1 MTITIIGGT
10 GTVGGLTA
18 AIVADAGASVRIV
31 SRAPPKGAPH
41 PRVAHRTADLADPSS
56 LGPALDGT
64 ETLFLITPFVARET
78 AMGLGAVE
86 AALAAGVRKIVY
98 MAIMNLEKLARVP
111 HFGNKIP
118 IKCRVLEAAPTAVI
132 LEPNFF
138 FQNDFMF
145 LPAML
150 HAGVFPLPLGSV
162 GLDAIDARDIAEVA
176 AKALLTADLDDQVIP
191 ISGRDRLTG
200 PSVAAT
206 YADILGRPVHY
217 AGDGLDRFGDLVRQA
232 MPGADDWLV
241 EDLTIMSEEN
251 QRQGNHA
258 TPAQVEALEAIL
270 GHPVRRHAD
279 FAREAVAMMAAMAPG
294 GPGPR

>member
-18 AIVADAGASVRIV
+18 AIAANEGASVRVV
-31 SRAPPKGAPH
+31 SRTPPKGPAH
-41 PRVAHRTADLADPSS
+41 PRLAHMAADLSDPAS
-56 LGPALDGT
+56 LAPALAGT
-64 ETLFLITPFVARET
+64 ETLFLITPFVERET
-78 AMGLGAVE
+78 EMGLGAVE
-86 AALAAGVRKIVY
+86 AALKAGVRKIVY

-118 IKCRVLEAAPTAVI
+118 IKRRVLEAAPKAVI

-145 LPAML
+145 LPAMI
-150 HAGVFPLPLGSV
+150 HAGVFPLPLGSAGV
-162 GLDAIDARDIAEVA
+162 DAIDARDIAEVA
-176 AKALLTADLDDQVIP
+176 AKALLTPELDGRVVP

-206 YADILGRPVHY
+206 YAEILGRPVHY
-217 AGDGLDRFGDLVRQA
+217 AGDGLERFGDLVRQA

-241 EDLTIMSEEN
+241 NDLTIMSEEN

-258 TPAQVEALEAIL
+258 TPAQVDALEAIL

-279 FAREAVAMMAAMAPG
+279 FAREAVASMAAMAP
-294 GPGPR
+294 R